1 MSVPREASSAR
12 DPATLVLGL
21 GQALLRIE
29 EKVQGAQAEYDCI
42 LGQLRRVGRA
52 EAMRVRGEKPG
63 PSGGRGRRVC
73 ELGDPPSPGQ
83 ARMLRAVG
91 DWIASHGYP
100 PTTRE
105 IGIALGIR
113 STNAVIEALVFM
125 ERKGLVAREPKIS
138 RSVRVTEMGRAFLD
152 RDVLLGVR
160 TKADVAVEAELEA
173 AGVTVSPE
181 DERTITSSWGLDTEE
196 SR

>member
-1 MSVPREASSAR
+1 VSLPREADSTR

-83 ARMLRAVG
+83 ARMLRVVG

-125 ERKGLVAREPKIS
+125 ERKGLVVREPRIS
-138 RSVRVTEMGRAFLD
+138 RSVRVTEMGQAFLD
-152 RDVLLGVR
+152 RGVR
-160 TKADVAVEAELEA
+160 AKADVAVEAELEA
-173 AGVTVSPE
+173 ASVTVSPE
-181 DERTITSSWGLDTEE
+181 DERTITSFWGLDTEE

>member
-1 MSVPREASSAR
+1 MSLPREADSTR

-83 ARMLRAVG
+83 ARMLRVVG
-91 DWIASHGYP
+91 DWIANHGYP

-125 ERKGLVAREPKIS
+125 ERKGLVVREPRIS
-138 RSVRVTEMGRAFLD
+138 RSVRVTEMGQAFLD
-152 RDVLLGVR
+152 RVVR
-160 TKADVAVEAELEA
+160 AKADVAVEAELEA